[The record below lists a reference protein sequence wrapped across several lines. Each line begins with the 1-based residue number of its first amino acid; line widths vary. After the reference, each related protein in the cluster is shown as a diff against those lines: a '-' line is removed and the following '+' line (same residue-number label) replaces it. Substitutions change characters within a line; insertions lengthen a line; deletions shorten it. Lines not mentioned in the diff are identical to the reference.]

1 MAFGGFKQQGDHAP
15 LAEINMVPLIDV
27 MLVLLV
33 IFMVTA
39 PLMTHAVKVD
49 LPAVAS
55 APVKPAAKIDLALDG
70 QGQLYW
76 NAQPLTR
83 AQVFARLSEQGLTAP
98 DTELRLHI
106 DKNTRYEQIADV
118 MARAAASGLSKIGFV
133 TQPAGTAAPAP

>member
-1 MAFGGFKQQGDHAP
+1 MAFGGFRQQGDHAP

-39 PLMTHAVKVD
+39 PLMTHAVRVD

-83 AQVFARLSEQGLTAP
+83 AQVFARLSEEGRKAP

-118 MARAAASGLSKIGFV
+118 MARAAESGLSKIGFV
-133 TQPAGTAAPAP
+133 TQPASTAAPAP